1 MFFRDHCRNSFEGH
15 LLNKQPWIT
24 QWVNT
29 TPNAFFCAA
38 LVAVS
43 ASGLIAAPLVNT
55 GVSATSSTQDAYGN
69 YAYRYDIQD
78 AATGSINS
86 KAEVGKV
93 GAVAVAAPAVAYGA
107 YATPAVA
114 AYAAPA
120 VAAYAAPAVAS
131 TPPPQLW
138 LPVLL
143 TEVFAAQ
150 VLAGRA
156 AYGGYSAP
164 WPTEVFSDTEAALG
178 LGYGAVAFTVL
189 DSKGHPLS
197 DARPEMDVF
206 YGYE

>member
-1 MFFRDHCRNSFEGH
+1 MFA
-15 LLNKQPWIT
+15 KI
-24 QWVNT
+24 
-29 TPNAFFCAA
+29 AFFCAA

-107 YATPAVA
+107 YAAPAVA

-131 TPPPQLW
+131 Y
-138 LPVLL
+138 
-143 TEVFAAQ
+143 AAPALAARVAYGGIAAP
-150 VLAGRA
+150 VLAGRV
-156 AYGGYSAP
+156 AYGGYAAP
-164 WPTEVFSDTEAALG
+164 AIAAPVAYGGVLGHGAALG
-178 LGYGAVAFTVL
+178 LGYGA
-189 DSKGHPLS
+189 GI
-197 DARPEMDVF
+197 
-206 YGYE
+206 YGAGLGKAIY

>member
-1 MFFRDHCRNSFEGH
+1 MFA
-15 LLNKQPWIT
+15 KI
-24 QWVNT
+24 
-29 TPNAFFCAA
+29 AFFCSA

-69 YAYRYDIQD
+69 YAYRYDIKD

-107 YATPAVA
+107 YAAPAVAAYAAPAVA

-131 TPPPQLW
+131 Y
-138 LPVLL
+138 
-143 TEVFAAQ
+143 AAPALVGRVAYGGIAAP
-150 VLAGRA
+150 VLAGRV
-156 AYGGYSAP
+156 AYGGYAAP
-164 WPTEVFSDTEAALG
+164 VAYGGVLGHGAALG
-178 LGYGAVAFTVL
+178 LGYGA
-189 DSKGHPLS
+189 GI
-197 DARPEMDVF
+197 
-206 YGYE
+206 YGAGLGKAIL

>member
-1 MFFRDHCRNSFEGH
+1 MFA
-15 LLNKQPWIT
+15 KI
-24 QWVNT
+24 
-29 TPNAFFCAA
+29 AFFCAA

-69 YAYRYDIQD
+69 YAYRYDIKD

-107 YATPAVA
+107 YAAPAVA

-131 TPPPQLW
+131 Y
-138 LPVLL
+138 
-143 TEVFAAQ
+143 AAPALVSRVAYGGIAAP
-150 VLAGRA
+150 VLAGRV
-156 AYGGYSAP
+156 AYGGYAAP
-164 WPTEVFSDTEAALG
+164 VAYGGVLGHAAALG
-178 LGYGAVAFTVL
+178 LGYGA
-189 DSKGHPLS
+189 GIY
-197 DARPEMDVF
+197 DAGLEKAIL
-206 YGYE
+206 